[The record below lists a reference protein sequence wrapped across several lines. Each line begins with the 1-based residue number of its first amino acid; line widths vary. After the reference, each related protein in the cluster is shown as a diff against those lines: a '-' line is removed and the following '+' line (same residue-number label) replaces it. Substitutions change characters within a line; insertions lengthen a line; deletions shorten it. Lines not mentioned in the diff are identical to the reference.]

1 MIKLFNK
8 PKKAE
13 QETPAREKK
22 VREIKPPKNKVLRK
36 LYDWACIALRWMK
49 KSHAALA
56 KKPILH
62 IAIIAMLLVFVIETI
77 SRHSLISAL
86 GFVFLT
92 PHVFLYNAII
102 IGLTFTPCF
111 LFSKRYFFVTFIGAV
126 WFGLGVANGIVLSNR
141 ITPLGMV
148 DILLLSSVSDII
160 EVYMKVWH
168 LILIG
173 LAFVAAIALL
183 VYIWIKCFKYKVN
196 YLRSIAA
203 IVVMGI
209 VTYGTTALCIATNT
223 VATELPNLAQAYED
237 YGFTYCFSASV
248 VDRGIDKPSEY
259 SADAIEEIMNKL
271 PNETAPESF
280 PNIIFLQL
288 ESFFDVEYIN
298 GAKLSQDAT
307 PIFRS
312 LKEKYP
318 SGFLTVPSISAGTAN
333 TEFECI
339 TGMSIHDFGT
349 GEYPYKT
356 VLQDTTSES
365 INTYLK
371 KYGFTCHAIHNNV
384 GNFYDR
390 NTVFSNLNFDSFIS
404 LDYMSDVERNPLG
417 WAIDGMLTEEILLCL
432 DSSEG
437 NDFVYTISVQAHGK
451 YPSTPVSDNNLIDVS
466 EYISDL
472 EIDGFEYYVN
482 QLYEVDLFIGELL
495 EELSNRDEETI
506 VVMYGDHLPGFEF
519 EERDLSNKNLFQT
532 EYVIW
537 SNYDTGISTE
547 RVDLYAYELYSYVL
561 ECLGGSGGIVSRIH
575 QADLPHE
582 DLVMIEYDMLYGENY
597 ALGTPYQPTEIK
609 MGIKDITIDG
619 MYMEDDVFYVTG
631 ENFTEYSCILIDG
644 KRTNTKFIDS
654 NTLSTTDLPENGDPI
669 VVGQMSSK
677 KEILSE
683 TNTIKYK
690 K

>member
-1 MIKLFNK
+1 
-8 PKKAE
+8 
-13 QETPAREKK
+13 
-22 VREIKPPKNKVLRK
+22 
-36 LYDWACIALRWMK
+36 
-49 KSHAALA
+49 
-56 KKPILH
+56 
-62 IAIIAMLLVFVIETI
+62 
-77 SRHSLISAL
+77 
-86 GFVFLT
+86 
-92 PHVFLYNAII
+92 
-102 IGLTFTPCF
+102 
-111 LFSKRYFFVTFIGAV
+111 
-126 WFGLGVANGIVLSNR
+126 
-141 ITPLGMV
+141 
-148 DILLLSSVSDII
+148 
-160 EVYMKVWH
+160 
-168 LILIG
+168 
-173 LAFVAAIALL
+173 
-183 VYIWIKCFKYKVN
+183 
-196 YLRSIAA
+196 
-203 IVVMGI
+203 
-209 VTYGTTALCIATNT
+209 
-223 VATELPNLAQAYED
+223 
-237 YGFTYCFSASV
+237 
-248 VDRGIDKPSEY
+248 
-259 SADAIEEIMNKL
+259 
-271 PNETAPESF
+271 
-280 PNIIFLQL
+280 
-288 ESFFDVEYIN
+288 
-298 GAKLSQDAT
+298 
-307 PIFRS
+307 
-312 LKEKYP
+312 
-318 SGFLTVPSISAGTAN
+318 
-333 TEFECI
+333 
-339 TGMSIHDFGT
+339 
-349 GEYPYKT
+349 
-356 VLQDTTSES
+356 
-365 INTYLK
+365 
-371 KYGFTCHAIHNNV
+371 V

-417 WAIDGMLTEEILLCL
+417 WATDGMLTEEILLCL

-451 YPSTPVSDNNLIDVS
+451 YPSTPVFDNNLIDVS

-495 EELSNRDEETI
+495 GELSKRDEETI

-519 EERDLSNKNLFQT
+519 EESDLSNENLFQT

-654 NTLSTTDLPENGDPI
+654 NTLSTIDLPENGDPI

>member
-1 MIKLFNK
+1 MLKLFKK
-8 PKKAE
+8 PDTTEQEKAKCEKPICKKKA
-13 QETPAREKK
+13 
-22 VREIKPPKNKVLRK
+22 PKNKVLRAF
-36 LYDWACIALRWMK
+36 YDW
-49 KSHAALA
+49 SHIVLDWIKNAHIKLSQ
-56 KKPILH
+56 KPILH
-62 IAIIAMLLVFVIETI
+62 IAIIAMVLVLVIEII
-77 SRHSLISAL
+77 SRHSLVSAL
-86 GFVFLT
+86 GFVFLS
-92 PHVFLYNAII
+92 PHVFLYNAVII
-102 IGLTFTPCF
+102 SLTFTPCF
-111 LFSKRYFFVTFIGAV
+111 LFSKRYFFITFIGAV

-160 EVYMKVWH
+160 EVYLKTWH

-173 LAFVAAIALL
+173 LAFLAAIALL
-183 VYIWIKCFKYKVN
+183 VYIWIKCMKYKVN
-196 YLRSIAA
+196 YLKT
-203 IVVMGI
+203 IVAVVLMAL
-209 VTYGTTALCIATNT
+209 VTYGTTALCIATNA
-223 VATELPNLAQAYED
+223 VATELPNLAQAYKD

-248 VDRGIDKPSEY
+248 VDRGIAKPSKY
-259 SADAIEEIMNKL
+259 SQESIDKIMAKL
-271 PNETAPESF
+271 PEESAPESF

-288 ESFFDVEYIN
+288 ESFFDVKYIN

-333 TEFECI
+333 TEFECL

-365 INTYLK
+365 INTYLHN
-371 KYGFTCHAIHNNV
+371 YGFTCHAIHNNV

-390 NTVFSNLNFDSFIS
+390 NTVFSNLGFDTFVSI
-404 LDYMSDVERNPLG
+404 DYMDKVDRNPLG
-417 WAIDGMLTEEILLCL
+417 WARDSMLTEEILLCL

-437 NDFVYTISVQAHGK
+437 NDFIYTISVQAHGK
-451 YPSTPVSDNNLIDVS
+451 YPTTPVYDDNVIDVS
-466 EYISDL
+466 EYINNQ

-482 QLYEVDLFIGELL
+482 QLYQVDTFIGELL
-495 EELSNRDEETI
+495 NELSARDEKTI
-506 VVMYGDHLPGFEF
+506 VVLYGDHLPGFEF
-519 EERDLSNKNLFQT
+519 KQTDLTNENLFQT

-537 SNYDTGISTE
+537 SNYDAGISTE
-547 RVDLYAYELYSYVL
+547 RVDLYAYQLYSYL
-561 ECLGGSGGIVSRIH
+561 FERLGGSGGIISRIH

-597 ALGTPYQPTEIK
+597 ALGTPYKATKIK
-609 MGIKDITIDG
+609 MGIKEITIDG
-619 MYMEDDVFYVTG
+619 MDVDNEVFYVTG

-654 NTLSTTDLPENGDPI
+654 NTLSTKDLPRDGDPI
-669 VVGQMSSK
+669 TVGQMSSK